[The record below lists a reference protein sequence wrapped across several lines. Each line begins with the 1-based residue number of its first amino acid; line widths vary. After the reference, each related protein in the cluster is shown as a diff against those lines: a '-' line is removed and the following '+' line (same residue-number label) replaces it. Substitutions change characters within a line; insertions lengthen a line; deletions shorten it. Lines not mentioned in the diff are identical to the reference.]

1 MLPPEKPPIAS
12 APTDS
17 ASSVYSSAR
26 DLAQPAMSLTR
37 DLSYGVRLK
46 MEGLHLLST
55 LPDGGVP
62 VVFFDPQY
70 RGVLEHLSYG
80 NEGET
85 RGSPRRALRQM
96 TGEIPEFVRE
106 IGRVLMPSG
115 HLFLWMD
122 KFHLCSGFAD
132 WITGTRLEVVDMITW
147 SKRKLGMGYRSRR
160 VGEHLVVLQQPPRR
174 AKGVWTRH
182 DIPDVWV
189 EPVARSRHTHRK
201 PVGLQAALIEAVSN
215 PGDVIVDPAAGSFSV
230 LEACELTD
238 RRFLGCDING

>member
-1 MLPPEKPPIAS
+1 MPQHEKPPLATEP
-12 APTDS
+12 ADN
-17 ASSVYSSAR
+17 ANSVYSSVR
-26 DLAQPAMSLTR
+26 DLSQPAMSLTR

-55 LPDGGVP
+55 LPDSGVP

-132 WITGTRLEVVDMITW
+132 WLTGTRLEVVDMITW
-147 SKRKLGMGYRSRR
+147 SKRRLGMGYRSRR

-189 EPVARSRHTHRK
+189 EPVAKSPHTHRK

-215 PGDVIVDPAAGSFSV
+215 PGDVVVDPAAGSFSV

>member
-1 MLPPEKPPIAS
+1 MPQHEKSPVVLE
-12 APTDS
+12 PTDS
-17 ASSVYSSAR
+17 TSSVYSSAR
-26 DLAQPAMSLTR
+26 DLSQPAVSLTR

-70 RGVLEHLSYG
+70 RGVLEHLAYG

-189 EPVARSRHTHRK
+189 EPVAKSRHTHRK

>member
-1 MLPPEKPPIAS
+1 MPQHEKPSNPS
-12 APTDS
+12 ELTDS

-26 DLAQPAMSLTR
+26 DLSQPAMSLAR
-37 DLSYGVRLK
+37 ELSYGARLK

-55 LPDGGVP
+55 LPDGSVP

-70 RGVLEHLSYG
+70 RGVLKHLSYG

-132 WITGTRLEVVDMITW
+132 WIAGTRLEVVDMITW
-147 SKRKLGMGYRSRR
+147 SKQKLGMGYRSRR

-189 EPVARSRHTHRK
+189 EPVAKSRHTHRK

-230 LEACELTD
+230 LEACKLTD

>member
-1 MLPPEKPPIAS
+1 MSQHEKPLTVSEPAAGAS
-12 APTDS
+12 T
-17 ASSVYSSAR
+17 VYSSAR
-26 DLAQPAMSLTR
+26 DLSQPAMRLTR

-46 MEGLHLLST
+46 MEGIHLLST
-55 LPDGGVP
+55 LPDGSVP

-132 WITGTRLEVVDMITW
+132 WIAGTRLEVVDMITW
-147 SKRKLGMGYRSRR
+147 SKQKLGMGYRSRR

-189 EPVARSRHTHRK
+189 EPVAKSRHTHRK

-230 LEACELTD
+230 LDACKLTD